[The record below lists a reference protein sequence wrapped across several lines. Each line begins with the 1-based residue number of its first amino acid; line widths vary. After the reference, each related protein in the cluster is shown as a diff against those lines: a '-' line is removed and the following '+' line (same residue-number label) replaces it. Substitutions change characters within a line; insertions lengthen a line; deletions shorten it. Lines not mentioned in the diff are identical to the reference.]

1 MAPASIDKR
10 GRRLLLRAA
19 LLLAWPLPA
28 GAGRRKIRTRDEAVA
43 LVRRAAAFVRAQG
56 RERALAEFSRPDGQ
70 FVDGEL
76 YIFAYGVDGSGV
88 LLAHPMFPLLVGK
101 NLLDMS
107 DADGVPITRRVLE
120 IGASKSGKGWVDYH
134 WPNGAVGRQVELKT
148 SYVERADGLI
158 LGCGLPKQW
167 ADAGGAR

>member
-1 MAPASIDKR
+1 MAPASTVRR
-10 GRRLLLRAA
+10 GRRLLLGAA
-19 LLLAWPLPA
+19 LLLAWRAPA
-28 GAGRRKIRTRDEAVA
+28 GAARRKVRSRDEAVA
-43 LVRRAAAFVRAQG
+43 LVRRAAAFVRAEG
-56 RERALAEFSRPDGQ
+56 RERALTEFSRADGP

-76 YIFAYGVDGSGV
+76 YIFAYGTDGSGV

-107 DADGVPITRRVLE
+107 DADGVPITRKVLQ

-134 WPNGAVGRQVELKT
+134 WPNGAAGRQVELKT
-148 SYVERADGLI
+148 SYVERVDGLI

-167 ADAGGAR
+167 ADAGGPR

>member
-1 MAPASIDKR
+1 MAPASIDR
-10 GRRLLLRAA
+10 HGRRRLLRAA
-19 LLLAWPLPA
+19 LLLAWPATA
-28 GAGRRKIRTRDEAVA
+28 GAAPRKVRTRDEAVA
-43 LVRRAAAFVRAQG
+43 LVRRAAAFVRSAG

-76 YIFAYGVDGSGV
+76 YIFVYGADGSGV
-88 LLAHPMFPLLVGK
+88 LLAHPMFPLLIGK

-120 IGASKSGKGWVDYH
+120 IGAGKSGRGWVDYH
-134 WPNGAVGRQVELKT
+134 WPNGAAGRQVELKT
-148 SYVERADGLI
+148 SYVERVDDLI

-167 ADAGGAR
+167 VDAGGQR